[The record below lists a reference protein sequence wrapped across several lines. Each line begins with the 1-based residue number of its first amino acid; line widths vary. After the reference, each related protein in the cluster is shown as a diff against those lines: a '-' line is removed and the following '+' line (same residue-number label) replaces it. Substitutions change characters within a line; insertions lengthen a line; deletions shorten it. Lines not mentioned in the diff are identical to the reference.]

1 MTSDESSV
9 NAMFLQLVM
18 SLEAAALQ
26 QMGKLQN
33 PFTGK
38 IEKNLEMCKGTI
50 DMLEMIESKTRG
62 NLSQEEESLIKRT
75 LYHLRMN
82 YVDELK
88 SSREESE
95 TSNESKEATSSEQ
108 EEKEPRS
115 DSDNEGSREEKSGN

>member
-38 IEKNLEMCKGTI
+38 IEKNLDMCKGTI

-88 SSREESE
+88 SSREAPEK
-95 TSNESKEATSSEQ
+95 SNEKNEEASSV
-108 EEKEPRS
+108 EEENRDNS
-115 DSDNEGSREEKSGN
+115 DSDNEISREEENGN